1 MPRRPFHWLSACLPA
16 LLMSAV
22 SLACACAT
30 AMAETPPL
38 HREIDA
44 LIGERLTTQKV
55 TPAAR
60 CDDAT
65 FVRRLHLDLTG
76 IIPTAAEARA
86 FIDDP
91 APDKRARL
99 IDALLASPAHAIHL
113 ARVFDVMLLER
124 RSAMGGSTVDVAPA
138 SWRAYLAGAF
148 AENRPWNQMARE
160 ILGGDGLD
168 EKTGAAVR
176 FYIARNVDAHQL
188 TRDVGRLFLGMDLQC
203 AQCHDD
209 PRFSDYRQAD
219 YYGLYAFLERSKIH
233 PLKPKG
239 SALGELGVGETKF
252 TSVFTAKSGSTAP
265 KLPGSGMIADP
276 VLAKGAEYRVAPAT
290 KERPV
295 PVYSRRQKLAEELPK
310 AATDGFA
317 ANLANRLWAHL
328 LGRGLVHPLDLRH
341 AANPPSHPALLSRL
355 EQWTIDNGFNIRAL
369 LREIALSET
378 YQRASLLPAGTSG
391 VPPEETFAVAGLR
404 GLSAESF
411 RWSVLQATGRLESH
425 LAKAKAPP
433 DWQARL
439 THLEA
444 LERPSAGLLAVF
456 SGLPGQP
463 ESGFQP
469 TVDQA
474 LHLLNSAKSLPLLEA
489 GPGTLLERL
498 AAMKD
503 PVAVTEE
510 LYLAVL
516 SRRPSADES
525 AEAAAVL
532 TGADRTGALKSLL
545 HGLLL
550 SAEFRLNH

>member
-1 MPRRPFHWLSACLPA
+1 MAA
-16 LLMSAV
+16 AAV
-22 SLACACAT
+22 ES
-30 AMAETPPL
+30 PL

-44 LIGERLTTQKV
+44 LIGERLVELKMP
-55 TPAAR
+55 PAAR

-99 IDALLASPAHAIHL
+99 IGTLLASPAHAIHL

-124 RSAMGGSTVDVAPA
+124 RSAMGGSTVDVPPA

-148 AENRPWNQMARE
+148 AENRPWDQMARE

-168 EKTGAAVR
+168 ETTGAAVR
-176 FYIARNVDAHQL
+176 FYVARNVDAHQL

-209 PRFSDYRQAD
+209 PRFPDYRQAD

-239 SALGELGVGETKF
+239 SALGELGLGETKF
-252 TSVFTAKSGSTAP
+252 TSVFTAKSGSTSP
-265 KLPGSGMIADP
+265 KLPGGEMIADP
-276 VLAKGAEYRVAPAT
+276 VLAKGAEYRVSPAT

-295 PVYSRRQKLAEELPK
+295 PVYSRRQKLAEELPR

-341 AANPPSHPALLSRL
+341 EANPPSHPALFKRL
-355 EQWTIDNGFNIRAL
+355 EQWTIGNGFDIRAL

-378 YQRASLLPAGTSG
+378 YQRASLLPAGASSL
-391 VPPEETFAVAGLR
+391 PPEETFAVAGLR

-411 RWSVLQATGRLESH
+411 RWSVLQATGRLEWH
-425 LAKAKAPP
+425 LAKVKDLP

-439 THLEA
+439 AHLEA
-444 LERPSAGLLAVF
+444 LERPSAPLLAVL

-463 ESGFQP
+463 EGGFQP
-469 TVDQA
+469 TVDHA
-474 LHLLNSAKSLPLLEA
+474 LHLLNSAKTLPLLEP

-498 AAMKD
+498 AAMQD
-503 PVAVTEE
+503 PAAVTKE

-516 SRRPSADES
+516 SRRPTADEL

-532 TGADRTGALKSLL
+532 GGGNRAESLKALL

>member
-1 MPRRPFHWLSACLPA
+1 M
-16 LLMSAV
+16 
-22 SLACACAT
+22 AT
-30 AMAETPPL
+30 ATATAESPPL

-44 LIGERLTTQKV
+44 RIGERLAARRV
-55 TPAAR
+55 TPAGR

-99 IDALLASPAHAIHL
+99 VDSLLASPAHALHL

-148 AENRPWNQMARE
+148 AENRPWDQMARE

-168 EKTGAAVR
+168 DKTGAAVR

-209 PRFSDYRQAD
+209 PRFPDYRQAD
-219 YYGLYAFLERSKIH
+219 YYGLYAFLERSKLH

-239 SALGELGVGETKF
+239 SALGELGTGETKF
-252 TSVFTAKSGSTAP
+252 TSVFTAQGGSTAP
-265 KLPGSGMIADP
+265 KLPGGGMIADP

-295 PVYSRRQKLAEELPK
+295 PVYSRRQKLAEELPR

-341 AANPPSHPALLSRL
+341 AANPPSHPELLGRL
-355 EQWTIDNGFNIRAL
+355 ERWTIENGFNMRAL

-378 YQRASLLPAGTSG
+378 YQRSSLLPTGVSS
-391 VPPEETFAVAGLR
+391 VPPDAFAVAELR

-411 RWSVLQATGRLESH
+411 RWSFLQATGRLDSH
-425 LAKAKAPP
+425 LAKAEALS
-433 DWQARL
+433 DWQALL

-444 LERPSAGLLAVF
+444 LERPSAPLLAVF
-456 SGLPGQP
+456 SGLAGQP

-474 LHLLNSAKSLPLLEA
+474 LHLLNSARTLPLLA
-489 GPGTLLERL
+489 PGPGTLLERL
-498 AAMKD
+498 AAIPD
-503 PVAVTEE
+503 PAAVAQE

-516 SRRPSADES
+516 SRRPTAEES
-525 AEAAAVL
+525 AEAATALAGANRTESL
-532 TGADRTGALKSLL
+532 TALL